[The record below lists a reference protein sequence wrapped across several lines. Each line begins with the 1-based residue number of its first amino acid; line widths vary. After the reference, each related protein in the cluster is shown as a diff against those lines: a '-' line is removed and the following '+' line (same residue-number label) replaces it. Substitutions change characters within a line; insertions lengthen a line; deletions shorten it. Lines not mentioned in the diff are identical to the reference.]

1 MSLKGFVNRF
11 SHYCHIDIDRDASTV
26 HCMSSSVLQLF
37 NNRRNLGRTKNIDTA
52 RHKLHGLFY
61 HEEHRSGNSLKSFH
75 EKKKSFYHPTFI
87 RPGCIAG
94 CASYILSTL
103 RGLVKGIADRSN
115 GRSLQYP

>member
-52 RHKLHGLFY
+52 RHKLYGLFY
-61 HEEHRSGNSLKSFH
+61 HEKQRSGNSLKSFR
-75 EKKKSFYHPTFI
+75 EKKNRFTTQP
-87 RPGCIAG
+87 
-94 CASYILSTL
+94 LSA
-103 RGLVKGIADRSN
+103 LVVSQAVRHIS
-115 GRSLQYP
+115 